1 MPTSTYEPIATT
13 TLTSSQPSITFSV
26 IPQTYTDLVLVTQAS
41 QTGGPTQ
48 GKLAVG
54 NGSIDTGANYTD
66 TILYGNGT
74 SALSARANN
83 NWWNADYLAAPG
95 LSGAFNMAIYHFQNY
110 SNTTTYKTV
119 LSRSGLTS
127 NGLEAMVHLWR
138 STAAINTILY
148 GVTGGNMVAGTTA
161 TLYGIKAA

>member
-1 MPTSTYEPIATT
+1 MASTYEPIATY
-13 TLTSSQPSITFSV
+13 TLPSNAASYTFTSV
-26 IPQTYTDLVLVTQAS
+26 PQTYTDLVLVVQAS
-41 QTGGPTQ
+41 QTSGPNQ

-66 TILYGNGT
+66 TILYGNGS
-74 SALSARANN
+74 SALSTRANN

-95 LSGAFNMAIYHFQNY
+95 LSGAFNMAIYNFMNY
-110 SNTTTYKTV
+110 SNTTTFKTV
-119 LSRSGLTS
+119 LSRSGLPS

-148 GVTGGNMVAGTTA
+148 GVTGGNLIAGTTL